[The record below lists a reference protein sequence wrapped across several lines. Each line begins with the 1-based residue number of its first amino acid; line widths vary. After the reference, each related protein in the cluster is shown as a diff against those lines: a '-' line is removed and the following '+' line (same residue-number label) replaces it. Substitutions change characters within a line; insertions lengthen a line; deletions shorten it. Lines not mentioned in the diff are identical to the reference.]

1 MANERAMPAKSV
13 STLLDLART
22 KQLGGRLTIRQQGSG
37 SIQEGELYLQAGQPI
52 FVRLGSMVGQEALTR
67 LLSWRN
73 VLFTFQPDEPGMVS
87 PGLSVGQGKDTTS
100 FLAPS
105 DILILAQAPT
115 SVRMDEARLTTRM
128 PGMSCPSRASRVSTR
143 PGAAPGRNAARHSS
157 VVVATSAAA

>member
-1 MANERAMPAKSV
+1 MPAKSV

-87 PGLSVGQGKDTTS
+87 VGQGKDTTS